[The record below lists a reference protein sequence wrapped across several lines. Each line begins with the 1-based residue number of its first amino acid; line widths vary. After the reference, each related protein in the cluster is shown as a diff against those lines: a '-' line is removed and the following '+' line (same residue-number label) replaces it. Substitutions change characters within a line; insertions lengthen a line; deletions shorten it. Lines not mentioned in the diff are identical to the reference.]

1 MYPFIHS
8 SIYPFIHP
16 SIYPFIHPYIHSF
29 IHYIHSF
36 IHISIHSSLYPFIH
50 PLYPFIIHIS
60 IHSSIYPFNYPV
72 SVSSNHSIR
81 LLIQNE
87 DGKSLEAEKFMRQC
101 LKEYPHIHS
110 VLLKQ
115 LVSSLANVP
124 LVCSNGETCN
134 VSLYCINR
142 VAILLPYLFL
152 HQHYMEIDS
161 KVLSVVACM

>member
-36 IHISIHSSLYPFIH
+36 IHISIHSS
-50 PLYPFIIHIS
+50 
-60 IHSSIYPFNYPV
+60 IYPFNYPV
-72 SVSSNHSIR
+72 SVSSNLSIR